1 MVNLPETTVRF
12 AAILNPMID
21 RLTVITFG
29 LLAACVPPTAG
40 LWRCYGRRA
49 GSLFAVGS
57 VGAIL
62 AQQSLVAIAASRKN
76 ARLTP
81 VDGMTLSRGFAA
93 AVLVGLG
100 VSGLRRRTGLAG
112 WLGWSSLIYGSIVSD
127 WLDGPIARRLG
138 TTSELGA
145 VLDLESDSWLTL
157 ATASS
162 AAAWGGLP
170 AYCMAAPLARF
181 ALLMAALRRIP
192 YGQIYADE
200 PAWARPFGIAQMA
213 LFTAAT
219 APFGGA
225 STRLA
230 VRLATPIVA
239 PLQLLGMLLLY
250 RRAQRLFGT

>member
-1 MVNLPETTVRF
+1 
-12 AAILNPMID
+12 MID
-21 RLTVITFG
+21 RLAVITFG
-29 LLAACVPPTAG
+29 LLAACIPPTAG

-62 AQQSLVAIAASRKN
+62 AQQSLVAMAASRKN
-76 ARLTP
+76 GRLTP

-100 VSGLRRRTGLAG
+100 VSGVRRRTGLAG

-145 VLDLESDSWLTL
+145 VLDLETDSWLTL
-157 ATASS
+157 VAASS

-170 AYCMAAPLARF
+170 AYCMAAPLARY

-225 STRLA
+225 TTRLA

-239 PLQLLGMLLLY
+239 PLQLLGMFLLY
-250 RRAQRLFGT
+250 RRAQRLFRT